1 MHAYTEVMVHGTGK
15 ELLKPSGTN
24 LEECETLVKQALWSL
39 TQKEKKP
46 ATPAMAKREAFEASE
61 EEAAELQ
68 KKKDEEEEATLPSGP
83 AAQK

>member
-1 MHAYTEVMVHGTGK
+1 M
-15 ELLKPSGTN
+15 
-24 LEECETLVKQALWSL
+24 KQALWSL